1 MARLILDTLV
11 IVAAE
16 RSGRSLNQLISD
28 DDDVA
33 IAAVTAAELLVG
45 VELADDQRRAVRTAF
60 VRSVLDTIP
69 IEVYDL
75 DVARTHAALLAHTRR
90 TGRPRGAHDLLIA
103 ATALA
108 RERMV
113 VSTDT
118 SGFDDLPGVAVRASR

>member
-45 VELADDQRRAVRTAF
+45 VELADEQRRA
-60 VRSVLDTIP
+60 S
-69 IEVYDL
+69 
-75 DVARTHAALLAHTRR
+75 
-90 TGRPRGAHDLLIA
+90 
-103 ATALA
+103 
-108 RERMV
+108 
-113 VSTDT
+113 
-118 SGFDDLPGVAVRASR
+118 